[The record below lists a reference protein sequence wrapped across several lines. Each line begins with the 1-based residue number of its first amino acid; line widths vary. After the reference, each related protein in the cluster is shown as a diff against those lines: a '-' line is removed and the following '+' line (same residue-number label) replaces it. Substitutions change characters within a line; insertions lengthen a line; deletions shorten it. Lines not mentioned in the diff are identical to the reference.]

1 MSEQKF
7 TQGEW
12 SYRPTATKD
21 GYYIETVDQSHQ
33 NTFIGE
39 IGGGLQSKSEIEA
52 NAKLVASAPEMYRD
66 LNSLILSITSHPD
79 YIEGSENDEWH
90 TLVSLAQS
98 TLKKAH

>member
-1 MSEQKF
+1 MSKQKF
-7 TQGEW
+7 TQGKW
-12 SYRPTATKD
+12 SYRPTVTKY
-21 GYYIETVDQSHQ
+21 GYYIETVDQ
-33 NTFIGE
+33 NTFIGK
-39 IGGGLQSKSEIEA
+39 IGGGLQSKSEVEA
-52 NAKLVASAPEMYRD
+52 NAALVASAPEMYRD